1 MQRGEVTPGSPGGL
15 PNHPLHAVPAREE
28 DRSGHRACA
37 FAALYTSLLV
47 LNRARTT
54 RAVRAYALPKSPR
67 RTASLCTRGD
77 RRRLGLDLAAP
88 TVRERECA
96 ACGAVR
102 KSRFGPINGSYV
114 ETFRICV
121 RLDAHSSFFEVNRL
135 YASLL
140 RAG

>member
-1 MQRGEVTPGSPGGL
+1 MQRGEVTPGSPGAL
-15 PNHPLHAVPAREE
+15 PHHPLHAVPAREE
-28 DRSGHRACA
+28 DRSGHLRLRAV
-37 FAALYTSLLV
+37 LYTSLLV

-96 ACGAVR
+96 ARGPVR
-102 KSRFGPINGSYV
+102 KSRFGP
-114 ETFRICV
+114 TQR
-121 RLDAHSSFFEVNRL
+121 
-135 YASLL
+135 
-140 RAG
+140 

>member
-47 LNRARTT
+47 LKRARTT

-102 KSRFGPINGSYV
+102 KSRFGP
-114 ETFRICV
+114 TQR
-121 RLDAHSSFFEVNRL
+121 
-135 YASLL
+135 
-140 RAG
+140 

>member
-1 MQRGEVTPGSPGGL
+1 MQRGEVTPSSPGGL

-28 DRSGHRACA
+28 DRSGHRACV
-37 FAALYTSLLV
+37 FGALYTSLLV

-96 ACGAVR
+96 ARSAVS
-102 KSRFGPINGSYV
+102 KSRIGP
-114 ETFRICV
+114 TQR
-121 RLDAHSSFFEVNRL
+121 
-135 YASLL
+135 
-140 RAG
+140 